1 MMKNYRAKEYGWV
14 LPNGEVISG
23 QRGSFDADNHAAL
36 LERTIQERPD
46 LLELIGITQEDLPDL
61 ESTRRVFLR
70 DEAVKSGWLRYY
82 ILPPGELKEPNVNI
96 ELTEQTWNNPQ
107 IRKHVEEMARQQGGF
122 ITFDVVDPNT
132 AHIDYY
138 GAEHIDKLKRRGLR
152 HFNPKRKKYHSPLL
166 QFRSSLVEKFAGM
179 SISKITTDTSEKLAR
194 VKHAEDRERLPFV
207 FKSGG
212 AVPQHMIHRFK
223 QFKVPVDARV
233 GEDVTIFRMAT
244 VDREDI
250 KPGDWVTF
258 DPEYAKTHSV
268 GRGSVRLIEKV
279 VPAQDVIWAG
289 SDWNEWFYAPASMA
303 DNSQVK

>member
-1 MMKNYRAKEYGWV
+1 
-14 LPNGEVISG
+14 
-23 QRGSFDADNHAAL
+23 
-36 LERTIQERPD
+36 
-46 LLELIGITQEDLPDL
+46 
-61 ESTRRVFLR
+61 
-70 DEAVKSGWLRYY
+70 
-82 ILPPGELKEPNVNI
+82 
-96 ELTEQTWNNPQ
+96 
-107 IRKHVEEMARQQGGF
+107 
-122 ITFDVVDPNT
+122 
-132 AHIDYY
+132 
-138 GAEHIDKLKRRGLR
+138 
-152 HFNPKRKKYHSPLL
+152 
-166 QFRSSLVEKFAGM
+166 M
-179 SISKITTDTSEKLAR
+179 SISKTTTDTSEKLAR